1 METRSEVTIRPFL
14 CHTKTKMMRFL
25 ALFLFLIPFCSFSQ
39 TGNVKVT
46 VSDYKTNET
55 VPYAKVKLSENFK
68 GTADLSGAVIFAN
81 VPYGQYTM
89 TAASSED
96 TLTMLVT
103 VDKPEIWVNAALG
116 KTLELEEVRVIGGA
130 VTGRVTPVPLT
141 RIDPKKIQ
149 EELGS
154 RDIPMLLNATPG
166 VYATQQ
172 GGGDGDARITVRGF
186 DQRNVGVMIDGVP
199 VNDMENGSVYWSNWF
214 GLDAITSSI
223 QVQRGLGA
231 TKLAMPSI
239 GGTINILTAGVG
251 NKKSTT
257 IKQEYGTGNLLRT
270 SISYNSGMMKNG
282 FGVTL
287 SGSYKQ
293 GDGWVDGTSTQG
305 AFLYAKVQKKF
316 KNHLL
321 SFSAFTAP
329 QRHGQRS
336 FNQRVQYWKSE
347 DAQDLDIPVDNAAIK
362 DRGIRF
368 NEHWGYVTDYKS
380 LSTFRE
386 GGKTIMNERLNYY
399 NKPQITLKDFWQVN
413 KKLTISNLL
422 YSSIGNGGGTKL
434 SNYSSAVRAEDGTID
449 WDKIIYNNQYT
460 NFFGTVVP
468 NIDVQYSPTEF
479 KANNV
484 LTASVNNHFWLGY
497 LGQFNYEMNERWTF
511 SGGIDLRKYKGTHY
525 REVRDLLGG
534 DYILNFS
541 NQNATSPVRRKG
553 DKIAEPDAP
562 YENYREGHVQW
573 GGVFGQAEYTGTRW
587 TAFINLTGV
596 YNGYKGVDYFR
607 KKMLEVGDT
616 VLRLGAYDTI
626 VYQGQTYTASS
637 DGVKDFQTDW
647 KWIPGGTVKAGASY
661 ILTENSTVFVNAGY
675 LSRTPM
681 FTNVVDNNTNT
692 FFREIKN
699 EKILA
704 FEAGYSFANKFFGV
718 NVNGYAT
725 NWQNKPFPFGLSV
738 PDPNDP
744 TSTIQINVNGMD
756 AIHYGAELD
765 VAYNITPKLSAEVM
779 LSYGDW
785 RWNSTQTITLPQY
798 NNYTI
803 SFDAKGV
810 HVGDSPQS
818 TYSGALRYEPFKNF
832 FVKGQYIY
840 FDRYYAQFNPFILNG
855 ENAGRDSWKV
865 PGYGMLNLFA
875 GYRYKLKK
883 SVLNFNAMVQNALN
897 SQYIADAILSST
909 YGPGFDGASAGV
921 MYGGGFRYNLSIA
934 LQF

>member
-1 METRSEVTIRPFL
+1 
-14 CHTKTKMMRFL
+14 MRFL
-25 ALFLFLIPFCSFSQ
+25 ALFLFIIPFFSFAQ
-39 TGNVKVT
+39 TGDVRVVVT
-46 VSDYKTNET
+46 DYGTSQQI
-55 VPYAKVKLSENFK
+55 PYAKVRLDKMRA
-68 GTADLSGAVIFAN
+68 TADSAGVATFSA
-81 VPYGQYTM
+81 VPYGQYIL
-89 TAASSED
+89 TAYMED
-96 TLTMLVT
+96 TVTMSV
-103 VDKPEIWVNAALG
+103 VVNQPQVKVNAVLG
-116 KTLELEEVRVIGGA
+116 KTLELEEVKVIGGA
-130 VTGRVTPVPLT
+130 VTGRNTPVPVT
-141 RIDPKKIQ
+141 KIDPKKIQ

-199 VNDMENGSVYWSNWF
+199 VNDMENGAVYWSNWF

-251 NKKSTT
+251 NKKGTT

-270 SISYNSGMMKNG
+270 SISHNSGMLKNG
-282 FGVTL
+282 FGYTL

-293 GDGWVDGTSTQG
+293 GDGWVDGTSTLG

-321 SFSAFTAP
+321 SLSAFTAP
-329 QRHGQRS
+329 QKHGQRS
-336 FNQRVQYWKSE
+336 FNQRVQYWSSE
-347 DAQDLDIPVDNAAIK
+347 DAQRLGIPVDAGIK

-368 NEHWGYVTDYKS
+368 NEHWGYITDHKG
-380 LSTFRE
+380 LATFRN
-386 GGKTIMNERLNYY
+386 GGNTIMNERLNYY

-413 KKLTISNLL
+413 KRLTISNLL
-422 YSSIGNGGGTKL
+422 YTSIGNGGGTKL
-434 SNYSSAVRAEDGTID
+434 SNYSSVVRREDGTID
-449 WDKIIYNNQYT
+449 WDKVIYNNQYT
-460 NFFGTVVP
+460 DFFGTVIP
-468 NIDVQYSPTEF
+468 NIDANYSPTEF
-479 KANNV
+479 KANQV
-484 LTASVNNHFWLGY
+484 LTASVNNHFWVGY
-497 LGQFNYEMNERWTF
+497 LGQFNFEMNEKWTF
-511 SGGIDLRKYKGTHY
+511 SGGLDLRKYKGTHY
-525 REVRDLLGG
+525 REVVDLLGG

-541 NQNATSPVRRKG
+541 NQNAASPVRRKG

-616 VLRLGAYDTI
+616 VLRLGANDTI
-626 VYQGQTYTASS
+626 SYQGKTYTASS

-661 ILTENSTVFVNAGY
+661 ILTENATLFMNFGY

-681 FTNVVDNNTNT
+681 FTNVVDNNKNE

-704 FEAGYSFANKFFGV
+704 VELGYSYANKFFGI

-725 NWQNKPFPFGLSV
+725 NWQNKPFPNGLAV
-738 PDPNDP
+738 PDPMDP
-744 TSTIQINVNGMD
+744 TSTIRINVNGMD
-756 AIHYGAELD
+756 AIHYGGEVD
-765 VAYNITPKLSAEVM
+765 IAYNIMPKLSAEVM

-785 RWNSTQTITLPQY
+785 RWNSSQTITLPQY
-798 NNYTI
+798 NDYKI

-810 HVGDSPQS
+810 HVGDAPQS
-818 TYSGALRYEPFKNF
+818 TYSGALRYEAFKNF
-832 FVKGQYIY
+832 FVKAQYMY
-840 FDRYYAQFNPFILNG
+840 FDRFYSQFNPFILNG

-875 GYRYKLKK
+875 GYKYKLKK
-883 SVLNFNAMVQNALN
+883 SVLNFNASVQNALAT
-897 SQYIADAILSST
+897 QYIADAILSST
-909 YGPGFDGASAGV
+909 YGPGFDAASAGV
-921 MYGGGFRYNLSIA
+921 MYGGGFRYNLAIS